1 MSLNFQLWKKQLL
14 LVAFLIHAAT
24 TGAQAKTELSEVF
37 QCDYPQRITAMIRW
51 FHGQLRNR
59 DGSFKSSD
67 LGDRKAVIDKF
78 AKAAIQAGDQKA
90 ALFAKVTFHS
100 HLLQYSRLSEEE
112 AVANT
117 ERIAKE
123 GARLGFKYAEIQSY
137 QDLSFYFG
145 SKKQLGKQMYYAIK
159 AFELYKNLHVDEYP
173 YKKYALYT
181 LALEYSKLASP
192 STAMKYALLASEVK
206 GTELE
211 CIYLN
216 QLLGVL
222 YRDEAQW
229 EKAQRCF
236 EENKMLAGR
245 LGYSGWQA
253 ISNGHI
259 GMVLAGRGMDV
270 QAQKYLQVAADS
282 CTKYGITDNAILFKL
297 EQASLLRK
305 KSAVSALKYLNSE
318 VLKQQM
324 NLVGTAEH
332 KELFFKIAA
341 SCSRESGNLK
351 AALMFTDSLNYYSV
365 LAEKKRDLADVS
377 KAQMQLE
384 QERYRFILQE
394 QELEHR
400 NKNIL
405 LGSAVLIVALVLS
418 SALVFIFK
426 QKQRAVQ
433 GKRVSELEREK
444 VQLEMEAIRLRMNE
458 LMMLMQ
464 QRNFELAQL
473 KKDSLWELQTKS
485 EDPDLLPRERLRG
498 ARIITEDDW
507 QRFMALFETTYEG
520 YLHKVTMLIPEIT
533 PAELRYLALNR
544 LHLSNKE
551 IADMLGV
558 GASAVRS
565 TKSRLRKKLPPDF
578 FV

>member
-1 MSLNFQLWKKQLL
+1 MIQLWKKQLI
-14 LVAFLIHAAT
+14 LVAFLILGAT
-24 TGAQAKTELSEVF
+24 AGVQAKTELSEVF

-51 FHGQLRNR
+51 FHGQLRNQ

-67 LGDRKAVIDKF
+67 LRERKAIIDKF

-123 GARLGFKYAEIQSY
+123 AAGLGFKYAEIQSY
-137 QDLSFYFG
+137 QDLSFYF
-145 SKKQLGKQMYYAIK
+145 SCKKQLGKQMYYAIK
-159 AFELYKNLHVDEYP
+159 AFELYKNLQVDEYP

-192 STAMKYALLASEVK
+192 LTAMKYALLASEVK

-211 CIYLN
+211 CIYVN

-236 EENKMLAGR
+236 EENSMLAGR

-253 ISNGHI
+253 ISKGHV

-270 QAQKYLQVAADS
+270 QARKYLQEAADS
-282 CTKYGITDNAILFKL
+282 CTKYRIIDNAILFKL

-305 KSAVSALKYLNSE
+305 KSAASALKYLNSE
-318 VLKQQM
+318 VFKQEM
-324 NLVGTAEH
+324 NRAGTAEQ

-351 AALMFTDSLNYYSV
+351 AALVFTDSFNYYGA
-365 LAEKKRDLADVS
+365 LAEKKRELADVS

-384 QERYRFILQE
+384 QERYSFMLHE
-394 QELEHR
+394 QKLMHR

-405 LGSAVLIVALVLS
+405 WGSAAVILALVLS
-418 SALVFIFK
+418 AALLFMNK

-433 GKRVSELEREK
+433 GKRLSELEREK

-458 LMMLMQ
+458 LMLLMQ
-464 QRNFELAQL
+464 QRNLELAQL
-473 KKDSLWELQTKS
+473 KKDSLWELHTKS

-520 YLHKVTMLIPEIT
+520 YLHKVSMLIPEIT

-544 LHLSNKE
+544 LHLGNKE

-558 GASAVRS
+558 GVSAVRS

-578 FV
+578 FG